1 MHVVLTLR
9 NLDVAEVY
17 ARRRHRPQ
25 KLQDVGAEAFR
36 AFHEHVR
43 SDRYEPVRDMVP
55 VRLAIRAGLDGST
68 RGDVAAGAVEQLDSS
83 AVHKRQPNARI
94 GVGEDDGLINLRGAI
109 RSGRVAGPPAKL
121 GTWRT
126 ERETVISRAS
136 RGLTGLRRGTAVS
149 EAGLDDRLEIV
160 EGVMRRIPFPDASF
174 DLVWCRDVL
183 TVVDGLDS
191 GIAEIARVLRP
202 GGHLIVYIVL
212 ATDRLEPKE
221 AEMLLGQSLAIMPE
235 NVVEANVEDAFRDA
249 GLEVVVKDEIGT
261 EWREHAEER
270 SQPASQALLRL
281 ARLRRQRDRIV
292 AEAGEEIYAHI
303 ESNLHWLVYQFLGKL
318 MPTIYVFAKPT

>member
-1 MHVVLTLR
+1 VADGAGDSHLKSVSRAYGPETWEVYDLLDQSLDPSGPDTMLSLSFERLTQNSR
-9 NLDVAEVY
+9 ILDVGCRDATHLIEVV
-17 ARRRHRPQ
+17 RVTGGSG
-25 KLQDVGAEAFR
+25 VGL
-36 AFHEHVR
+36 
-43 SDRYEPVRDMVP
+43 DPVR
-55 VRLAIRAGLDGST
+55 RL
-68 RGDVAAGAVEQLDSS
+68 VE
-83 AVHKRQPNARI
+83 KAR
-94 GVGEDDGLINLRGAI
+94 
-109 RSGRVAGPPAKL
+109 
-121 GTWRT
+121 
-126 ERETVISRAS
+126 
-136 RGLTGLRRGTAVS
+136 TAVS

-174 DLVWCRDVL
+174 DLAWCRDVL

-235 NVVEANVEDAFRDA
+235 NLVEANVEHAFRDA

-270 SQPASQALLRL
+270 SQPASHALLRL

-318 MPTIYVFAKPT
+318 MPTIYVLAKPR